1 MRPDAVQAGLVRK
14 VSSPRGCV
22 LETVRLKA
30 AELIPGLSVLRYGPT
45 SLAANQRQGGGF
57 VMINRCKW
65 AVLVATA
72 ISTTAIF
79 SIATHATLHATALAA
94 SQATSHAIASSGG
107 RAAGASGYH
116 VSKTIPVG
124 GEGFWD
130 YITVDADAR
139 RVYVSHGTHVV
150 VLDADTQAVVG
161 DIPDT
166 QGVHGIAIASDAG
179 RGFVSNGRANNVT
192 MFDLKT
198 LKTLGTIPAGTNPDA
213 IIFDAA
219 TKRVFAMNG
228 RSGDITA
235 INAADGKVAGTIP
248 VGGKLEF
255 AAADGK
261 GTVYVNV
268 EDKSELVHIDAA
280 KLTVLHRWPLAPCT
294 EPSGLAMDT
303 KTRRLFVGCD
313 NKMMAIV
320 NADTGKIVTTV
331 PTGEGTDANGF
342 DPATSFA
349 FSSNG
354 EGTLTV
360 VHEDSADKFTVVENV
375 PTKKSARTMA
385 LDLKTHNIFLPAAD
399 FDPPPAGEKRPKM
412 KADSFVVLML
422 TR

>member
-1 MRPDAVQAGLVRK
+1 MSNQHKRLGVAVTAVFVAAI
-14 VSSPRGCV
+14 VS
-22 LETVRLKA
+22 
-30 AELIPGLSVLRYGPT
+30 
-45 SLAANQRQGGGF
+45 
-57 VMINRCKW
+57 
-65 AVLVATA
+65 VAM
-72 ISTTAIF
+72 
-79 SIATHATLHATALAA
+79 HATAHSGSPLD
-94 SQATSHAIASSGG
+94 SSKALH
-107 RAAGASGYH
+107 RTAAGGSAAGTSGYH

-130 YITVDADAR
+130 YATVDADAR
-139 RVYVSHGTHVV
+139 RLYVSHGTHVV
-150 VLDADTQAVVG
+150 VLDTDTQAVVG

-166 QGVHGIAIASDAG
+166 QGVHGIAIASEFG
-179 RGFVSNGRANNVT
+179 HGFVSDGRANNIT

-213 IIFDAA
+213 IIYDPAS
-219 TKRVFAMNG
+219 KRVFAMNG

-235 INAADGKVAGTIP
+235 VNAADGKVAGTIA

-261 GTVYVNV
+261 GTIFVNV
-268 EDKSELVHIDAA
+268 EDKSEVAHIDAE
-280 KLTVLHRWPLAPCT
+280 KLTVLHRWPLAPCK

-303 KTRRLFVGCD
+303 KSRRLFVGCD

-320 NADTGKIVTTV
+320 NADNGKIVTTL
-331 PTGEGTDANGF
+331 PTGDGTDANGF
-342 DPATSFA
+342 DAGTGFA

-360 VHEDSADKFTVVENV
+360 VHEDSPDKFSVVENV

-385 LDLKTHNIFLPAAD
+385 LDSKTHNIFLPAAD
-399 FDPPPAGEKRPKM
+399 FDAPAAGERRGKM
-412 KADSFVVLML
+412 KADSFVVLMV